1 MTFVDYLTAI
11 GLFLFAM
18 LLASCSPILDEKEEI
33 ICYEIYQPVCADG
46 ELFPNDCY
54 AMKAG
59 YKNEELT
66 PAMCIDYEPGYT
78 GEMKPC
84 PFCPTDD

>member
-1 MTFVDYLTAI
+1 MTFIDYLAAI

-18 LLASCSPILDEKEEI
+18 LLASCSPILNEEEEI
-33 ICYEIYQPVCADG
+33 ICYELYQPVCAGG

-78 GEMKPC
+78 GPMEPC